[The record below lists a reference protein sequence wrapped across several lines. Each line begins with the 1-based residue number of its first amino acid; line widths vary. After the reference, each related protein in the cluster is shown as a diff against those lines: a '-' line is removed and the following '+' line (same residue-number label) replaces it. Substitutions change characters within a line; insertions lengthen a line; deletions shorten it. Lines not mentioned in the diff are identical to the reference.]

1 MILDGKN
8 YNMLLTI
15 PQWCFVDKLKSIYS
29 RDTND
34 IMYIMLNK
42 ISISGEYNIEE
53 QEKLNIMGTLY
64 KAGIYKDATLI
75 KQTN

>member
-42 ISISGEYNIEE
+42 ISILSVF
-53 QEKLNIMGTLY
+53 LTLS
-64 KAGIYKDATLI
+64 
-75 KQTN
+75 